1 MKTMKFTPR
10 GTFTALVTPF
20 KKNGK
25 IDFDAFDGLM
35 KFQIKNGIT
44 GVAINSTTGEA
55 PTLNEDEKMEL
66 LTRAIEIANGKI
78 SIMAGTGSYDT
89 QKTIDLTIKSKNLG
103 ASAALIVSPY
113 YNKPTQAHLYEHYK
127 AIAESV
133 DIPIVL
139 YNVPGR
145 TGCNITPDTQL
156 KLAADF
162 KNIVATKEASG
173 NIDQIMYII
182 RNAPKGFAV
191 LSGDDAITLPMLSLG
206 GDGVVSVITNYAP
219 KQMSTMVKLGL
230 QGKFAQ
236 ARTIHNNLYE
246 LMNKNFIES
255 NPVPAKGVMSI
266 LGMIQPYVRMP
277 LQSITTE
284 NRNIMR
290 AALKRAGLI

>member
-1 MKTMKFTPR
+1 MKIMKFTPK

-20 KKNGK
+20 RKNGL
-25 IDFDAFDGLM
+25 IDFDAFDRLI

-44 GVAINSTTGEA
+44 GIAINSTTGEA
-55 PTLNEDEKMEL
+55 PTLSEQEKLEL
-66 LTRAIEIANGKI
+66 LSRAVELAAGKI
-78 SIMAGTGSYDT
+78 PIIAGTGSYDT
-89 QKTIDLTIKSKNLG
+89 KKTIDLTIKSKEAG

-127 AIAESV
+127 SITEAV
-133 DIPIVL
+133 DIPIIL

-145 TGCNITPDTQL
+145 TGSNILPETQL
-156 KLAADF
+156 KLGADF

-173 NIDQIMYII
+173 NMDQIMYII
-182 RNAPKGFAV
+182 KNAPKGFAV
-191 LSGDDAITLPMLSLG
+191 LSGDDAITLPMLSVG

-219 KQMSTMVKLGL
+219 KQMVSMVKLAL
-230 QGKFAQ
+230 QGRYLQ
-236 ARTIHNNLYE
+236 ARAVHNNLFE

-266 LGMIQPYVRMP
+266 LGMIQPNVRMP
-277 LQSITTE
+277 LQSITPE
-284 NRNIMR
+284 NRKIMR